1 MVFIDA
7 HKNLPVPI
15 VLHNLLNS
23 LLHGIDPTVH
33 MIIGGELIGG
43 AFLLQLFLL
52 VCFVA
57 VFFFFFLWFLL
68 FFLFFF
74 FFLLQLL
81 FLLMFFD
88 LNWIWNILHSVQA
101 MMIELPVIARRNDG
115 NAAIIDDNQTGLLFD
130 TPEVCFV
137 TLFPELVRS

>member
-57 VFFFFFLWFLL
+57 VFFFFFIIF
-68 FFLFFF
+68 
-74 FFLLQLL
+74 
-81 FLLMFFD
+81 
-88 LNWIWNILHSVQA
+88 
-101 MMIELPVIARRNDG
+101 VIFC
-115 NAAIIDDNQTGLLFD
+115 L
-130 TPEVCFV
+130 CFV
-137 TLFPELVRS
+137 FVVAVTVPVNVF